1 MQGDIFR
8 IYQKHLALRSKTEKL
23 KIAVLDFF
31 KQRKLIVQYNDICQK
46 IYNSKSA
53 KKIENYYLLKSLEI
67 SWFWTKNLKEKYYHL
82 YCQTVLLKIIYK
94 FIFMTIRLK
103 FGNFIQILWILN
115 SNKYILVRLDKG
127 FCIIR
132 KLQYMHYNLV
142 SMVLLALPIS
152 IDTKQVTQQ

>member
-53 KKIENYYLLKSLEI
+53 KKIEDYYLLKSLEI

-82 YCQTVLLKIIYK
+82 YCQTVY
-94 FIFMTIRLK
+94 
-103 FGNFIQILWILN
+103 
-115 SNKYILVRLDKG
+115 
-127 FCIIR
+127 
-132 KLQYMHYNLV
+132 
-142 SMVLLALPIS
+142 
-152 IDTKQVTQQ
+152 